1 MIFLKYHKQTSK
13 NWFDFNVF
21 KIFDNFDSVS
31 LLSIYFAMNVWEL
44 SFGISNLEEI
54 FLGDLS
60 MWSIGFKTQ

>member
-31 LLSIYFAMNVWEL
+31 LLSIYFAMNV
-44 SFGISNLEEI
+44 
-54 FLGDLS
+54 
-60 MWSIGFKTQ
+60 